1 MGSNRRS
8 GSQAPP
14 SADVLAATT
23 IGPTRRGVL
32 AGAAAAGGLIAAG
45 PATAAPSRL
54 ERAGAGLL
62 WQGRPIHL
70 YGPNFNA
77 FTGDLG
83 PAPHVAEIA
92 TIAGLWGANCV
103 RLLVAPAEYRER
115 TAEDFWSHLLPI
127 LDECERR
134 GLFVV
139 LNWWCIGWPGGAS
152 QDIDHWFRFPSY
164 NDSSIPLWTR
174 FWQDAA
180 TRLADRGAVA
190 FSLFDEP
197 TAHYNPPPTR
207 FDRFDQWYHVQPL
220 YQDVIQAIRATGA
233 KNLLS
238 LSGGHWAKDFSR
250 WRERPIDDPAGNFLA
265 SFHLFAGGEWGDYD
279 RLVGGLD
286 HEIPFLCGGWGYLP
300 TDLPKPPDEGYT
312 RWLESHAFPGGSF
325 IGHCPWSH
333 SIWSDPSALATGW
346 PKPEPATFTPFGH
359 YARAHIPADLVHP

>member
-1 MGSNRRS
+1 LL
-8 GSQAPP
+8 A
-14 SADVLAATT
+14 SAAAT
-23 IGPTRRGVL
+23 GLL
-32 AGAAAAGGLIAAG
+32 ATGRPARAAAPGL
-45 PATAAPSRL
+45 R
-54 ERAGAGLL
+54 RAGAGLR
-62 WQGRPIHL
+62 WQGRPVHL

-115 TAEDFWSHLLPI
+115 SPEAFWAHLLPI
-127 LDECERR
+127 LDACERQR
-134 GLFVV
+134 LFVI

-152 QDIDHWFRFPSY
+152 QDIDHWFRFTNY

-180 TRLADRGAVA
+180 TRLGDRGAIA

-197 TAHYNPPPTR
+197 TAHYNPPETR
-207 FDRFDQWYHVQPL
+207 FDRLDQWYHVQPL
-220 YQDVIQAIRATGA
+220 YQDVIETIRATGA
-233 KNLLS
+233 TNLLS

-265 SFHLFAGGEWGDYD
+265 SFHMFADGEWADFD

-286 HEIPFLCGGWGYLP
+286 QEIPFLCGGWGYLP
-300 TDLPKPPDEGYT
+300 TDLAEPPDAGFT
-312 RWLESHAFPGGSF
+312 RWLETHAFPDGSF
-325 IGHCPWSH
+325 VGHCPWAH
-333 SIWSDPSALATGW
+333 AIWSDPSALATGW
-346 PKPEPATFTPFGH
+346 PRPEPATLTAFGR
-359 YARAHIPADLVHP
+359 YARAHIPDGLVRP